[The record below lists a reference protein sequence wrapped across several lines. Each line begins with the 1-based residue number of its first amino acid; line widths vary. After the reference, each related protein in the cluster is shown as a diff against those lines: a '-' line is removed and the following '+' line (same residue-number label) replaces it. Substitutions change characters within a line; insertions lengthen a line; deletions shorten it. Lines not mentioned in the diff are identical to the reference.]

1 MILTRR
7 NEDHVDGYL
16 WQVYLKECNPRTQS
30 NILKSNKI
38 YLYMCKCQY
47 LGLSK
52 NTVGNMYAVLRCY
65 CGRDLQDGPVTPFGG
80 PLYAVKRDES
90 QFEGIIIIN
99 LRRLHALIN

>member
-1 MILTRR
+1 
-7 NEDHVDGYL
+7 
-16 WQVYLKECNPRTQS
+16 
-30 NILKSNKI
+30 
-38 YLYMCKCQY
+38 MCKCQY